1 MHRLPFILACLLLLP
16 LILPRIIFGAPVD
29 DFTPTVTDLTQLL
42 EPGKHRVSLRIDDH
56 DRKMIFVTPK
66 GFKPGAPL
74 PIVFFLHGAGGSAQ
88 QAYLTY
94 GWAKKADTENFFVA
108 FPEGLPLRAD
118 SGGPFHVWRDERSSR
133 STDINDTHFFEVL
146 LDQLQAALPIDPKR
160 IYVTGFSNG
169 AGMTFTLGAHFSDRI
184 AAIAPVSS
192 QSFVKVDSLARP
204 LPVYYLTGT
213 ADPLI
218 PYQGGK
224 TKLPE
229 LPFGPAHEFPPV
241 QDSVDKWVALDG
253 CPPEPQVV
261 SDANGVR
268 VLRYGPGRDQSEIL
282 FTTIEG
288 NGHHW
293 PDTVEPLPHAICGP
307 TLDPFNATD
316 RIWDFFKA
324 HPLP

>member
-1 MHRLPFILACLLLLP
+1 MPRLLFILAGLLLCLFLRADP
-16 LILPRIIFGAPVD
+16 P
-29 DFTPTVTDLTQLL
+29 PTVTDLGKLL
-42 EPGKHRVSLRIDDH
+42 APGRHAVSLRIDDH
-56 DRKMIFVTPK
+56 DRRMIFVTPK
-66 GFKPGAPL
+66 GFKPGTPL
-74 PIVFFLHGAGGSAQ
+74 PLVFFFHGAGGSSE
-88 QAYLTY
+88 QAARTY
-94 GWAKKADTENFFVA
+94 GVA
-108 FPEGLPLRAD
+108 FPQGLGARHTGA
-118 SGGPFHVWRDERSSR
+118 GMFHIWRDERGDR
-133 STDINDTHFFEVL
+133 PMDISDVHFFKVL
-146 LDQLQAALPIDPKR
+146 LDQLQAALPIDPHR

-218 PYQGGK
+218 PYHGGA
-224 TKLPE
+224 TALAT
-229 LPFGPAHEFPPV
+229 LPFGAGYKYPPV
-241 QDSVDKWVALDG
+241 QDSVDKWVLLDG
-253 CPPEPQVV
+253 CPTQPQVV

-268 VLRYGPGRDQSEIL
+268 VLRYGPGRGQSEVL

-293 PDTVEPLPHAICGP
+293 PDTVEPLPHIICGP

-316 RIWDFFKA
+316 RIWEFFVR